1 MLDKDQYNQDEY
13 NNYYKQETEGAGI
26 KGYSEDE
33 GGFMGKAILFLG
45 LIALGVAGYFGFKVF
60 NSTTEGSNTQT
71 KEKIVIKEEDSKS
84 NIGKEIPQTTE
95 KEVSESIEDKV
106 IKTIETNK
114 IENNNAAVTTEK
126 SSQELKEQKKSAEE
140 QIEKTIQKEVA
151 NQVQEKLE
159 NNQKMSTKDI
169 SKIVDLVMDKMNKEK
184 IETSKTNQDNN
195 LINALENNDADTL
208 EIESKTSKVV
218 STDNSEIAIEEKSEK
233 GSSYNKV
240 TLDDNSQDKDKTL
253 TELSEQ
259 IKKILNM
266 TGVSTK
272 TSTKSPS
279 TSTTEVSIENN
290 NNDLTNYEESI
301 SQEIKVRSNEM
312 RVIIV
317 KPGDTLNKI
326 AERAYGDASNYQ
338 KIFDANPDI
347 LNRADRIYV
356 GQKLR
361 IPK

>member
-26 KGYSEDE
+26 KGYSEEE
-33 GGFMGKAILFLG
+33 GGFMGKAILALG
-45 LIALGVAGYFGFKVF
+45 LIALGIAAYFGFKIF
-60 NSTTEGSNTQT
+60 NSTTEDSNTQT
-71 KEKIVIKEEDSKS
+71 KNKIVIKEE
-84 NIGKEIPQTTE
+84 EI
-95 KEVSESIEDKV
+95 SETIEDKV

-114 IENNNAAVTTEK
+114 IENNNVAISTEK
-126 SSQELKEQKKSAEE
+126 SSQKSKEQDKLAEDK
-140 QIEKTIQKEVA
+140 IEKTIQKEVA

-159 NNQKMSTKDI
+159 NNQKMSTQDI

-195 LINALENNDADTL
+195 LINALENNDVDTL
-208 EIESKTSKVV
+208 KVEPKKTKITT
-218 STDNSEIAIEEKSEK
+218 TDNSKIAIEKKSEK
-233 GSSYNKV
+233 ENSYNKV
-240 TLDDNSQDKDKTL
+240 TLDDNTQDKDKTL

-259 IKKILNM
+259 IKEILNM
-266 TGVSTK
+266 TDGINDG
-272 TSTKSPS
+272 TSTTNTS
-279 TSTTEVSIENN
+279 TSTTEEVSIEE
-290 NNDLTNYEESI
+290 NDNSSTNYEEII
-301 SQEIKVRSNEM
+301 SQEIEVRSNEM

-347 LNRADRIYV
+347 LNHADRIYV